1 MDESWIKI
9 YRKFLDWEWYDDINT
24 KVLFIHLLLR
34 VNTTDKEWHGMKICR
49 GQLVTSLANLSEET
63 GLSVRKIRLSLD
75 KLESTGEL
83 TNKTTNKYRIITIC
97 KYDSY
102 QENKKSNDKQNG
114 KQTANKRQTNDKQT
128 ATTKEYKNIR
138 IDSTNVESTSL
149 AEKSLPNARARKIF
163 EGYFKSLFNDEYYWQ
178 RKDAGAMKQLLQKIA
193 YARKSK
199 NMPTDDDSLCDAL
212 TLLLESIKSDWI
224 LQNFSVTVI
233 NSKYNEIVSQAKGQK
248 HGSNNRNDQRN
259 LEQAQRQSEVV
270 DLLSRLRTEDA
281 TGKG

>member
-1 MDESWIKI
+1 MDETWIKI
-9 YRKFLDWEWYDDINT
+9 YRKFLEWEWYDDINT
-24 KVLFIHLLLR
+24 KCLFLHLLLTAS
-34 VNTTDKEWHGMKICR
+34 NADKKWHGMTVQR
-49 GQLVTSLANLSEET
+49 GQVITSLDSLHEDL
-63 GLSVRKIRLSLD
+63 GLSVRQIRTSLE
-75 KLESTGEL
+75 KLKSTGEVTSKA
-83 TNKTTNKYRIITIC
+83 TNKFRVITIC

-102 QENKKSNDKQNG
+102 QDSKVYNDKQID
-114 KQTANKRQTNDKQT
+114 KQATSKRQADDKQ
-128 ATTKEYKNIR
+128 ATTSKEYKNIR

>member
-9 YRKFLDWEWYDDINT
+9 YRKLLDWEWYDDINT

-83 TNKTTNKYRIITIC
+83 TNKTTNKYSIITIC

-114 KQTANKRQTNDKQT
+114 KQTAIKRQTNDKQT

-149 AEKSLPNARARKIF
+149 TEKSLPNARAREIF
-163 EGYFKSLFNDEYYWQ
+163 EKFFSETFGAEYYWQ
-178 RKDAGAMKQLLQKIA
+178 RKDAGAMRQLLQKIH
-193 YARKSK
+193 YSRQSRKLAV
-199 NMPTDDDSLCDAL
+199 DDDSLLSAL
-212 TLLLESIKSDWI
+212 HAFLGSITDEWI
-224 LQNFSVTVI
+224 LKNFSVTVI
-233 NSKYNEIVSQAKGQK
+233 NSKYNEIVSQTRQK
-248 HGSNNRNDQRN
+248 INGSNIGNNQGHPS
-259 LEQAQRQSEVV
+259 QAQRQSEVV
-270 DLLSRLRTEDA
+270 DLLYRLRAEDA
-281 TGKG
+281 TDQK

>member
-9 YRKFLDWEWYDDINT
+9 YRKFLDWEWYDDVPT
-24 KVLFIHLLLR
+24 KVLFLHLLLKAS
-34 VNTTDKEWHGMKICR
+34 NADKEWRGMIVKR
-49 GQLVTSLANLSEET
+49 GQVVASLDSLSKGS
-63 GLSVRKIRLSLD
+63 GLSVQQIRTALT
-75 KLESTGEL
+75 KLERTGEV
-83 TNKTTNKYRIITIC
+83 TNVSTNQFRVITIC
-97 KYDSY
+97 NYESY
-102 QENKKSNDKQNG
+102 QDG
-114 KQTANKRQTNDKQT
+114 KQENNKRSNKRATNEQQTSNKR
-128 ATTKEYKNIR
+128 ATTSKEYKNIR

-193 YARKSK
+193 YSRKSR
-199 NMPTDDDSLCDAL
+199 NLPTDDDSLCDAL

-224 LQNFSVTVI
+224 LQNFSVTII

-270 DLLSRLRTEDA
+270 DLLSRLRSEDA